1 MITKIDNLYII
12 YDFFLYTK
20 MINKYY
26 QNHKEKL
33 RKEAR
38 ERYQYLSEEIKEKCV
53 SIIVNVIRIFLKKK
67 KKRNLSVTKVII

>member
-1 MITKIDNLYII
+1 
-12 YDFFLYTK
+12 

-38 ERYQYLSEEIKEKCV
+38 ERYQYLSEEIKEICV

>member
-1 MITKIDNLYII
+1 
-12 YDFFLYTK
+12 

-26 QNHKEKL
+26 QNHKEKF

>member
-1 MITKIDNLYII
+1 
-12 YDFFLYTK
+12 

-53 SIIVNVIRIFLKKK
+53 SIIVNVIRIFL
-67 KKRNLSVTKVII
+67 